1 MQLAQHFAAKVAA
14 DDRFEIVA
22 PHPLALV
29 TFRLVAGDEATLALM
44 NRVNQ
49 SGAAFL
55 THTSVNGQAALRLAI
70 GSPLTEQRHVD
81 AVWDLLSR
89 EP

>member
-1 MQLAQHFAAKVAA
+1 
-14 DDRFEIVA
+14 
-22 PHPLALV
+22 V
-29 TFRLVAGDEATLALM
+29 TFRLRAGDEATLALM
-44 NRVNQ
+44 HRVND
-49 SGAAFL
+49 SGKAYL

-81 AVWDLLSR
+81 AVWELLSR